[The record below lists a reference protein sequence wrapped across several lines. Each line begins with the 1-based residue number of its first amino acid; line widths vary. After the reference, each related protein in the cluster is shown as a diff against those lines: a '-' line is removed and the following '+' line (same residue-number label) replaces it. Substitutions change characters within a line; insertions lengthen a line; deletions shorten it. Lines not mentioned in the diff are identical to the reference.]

1 MFVVEG
7 ARTIRHVLDAGW
19 PLESVLL
26 TPSRVEAL
34 PGLVR
39 DIRTSGAAVY
49 VATKEVFDHVA
60 GVNVHRGAL
69 ALARRPAPRTAAEV
83 CAGVRTALA
92 IEAVSDHENIG
103 SLFRNAA
110 AFGVG
115 AVILDPASA
124 DPLYRRSVR
133 VSLGHVLRVPFARAP
148 TWPGGIRALKSEGF
162 RVLAL
167 TPSGDVPVERLGG
180 GLGRVIVMVGSE
192 GDGLSRA
199 ALEAADT
206 TVRIPMAPAVDSV
219 NVATAAAIA
228 LHRLSGRSEERPP
241 MVSP

>member
-1 MFVVEG
+1 VFVVEG
-7 ARTIRHVLDAGW
+7 ARTIIHLLESGW

-26 TPSRVEAL
+26 TPARFEAL
-34 PGLVR
+34 PNLVADAR
-39 DIRTSGAAVY
+39 SSGAAVY

-69 ALARRPAPRTAAEV
+69 ALARRPGPRSVADV
-83 CAGVRTALA
+83 CEGATRVLA
-92 IEAVSDHENIG
+92 IEGVTDHENIG

-115 AVILDPASA
+115 AVILDPTSA

-148 TWPGGIRALKSEGF
+148 DWPGELATLKARRFRA
-162 RVLAL
+162 VAL
-167 TPSGDVPVERLGG
+167 TPSGDATVDQLGPEMEAV
-180 GLGRVIVMVGSE
+180 VIMVGAE
-192 GDGLSRA
+192 GAGLSEA
-199 ALEAADT
+199 AMAAADT
-206 TVRIPMAPAVDSV
+206 RVRIPVAPAVDSV

-228 LHRLSGRSEERPP
+228 LHRLSGL
-241 MVSP
+241 